1 MRKMPRQTTVTAIG
15 GVGVAFLSALCCAG
29 PIIAVSLGLSG
40 AGLDATFEPLRPYF
54 LGGSATFLAFG
65 FFVVHREEKAACEP
79 VQALRGRNRPASH
92 EAGGMGCND
101 RGGAVCHL
109 PVLAEPSLL
118 KDLSKE
124 LRPCP
129 VGK

>member
-1 MRKMPRQTTVTAIG
+1 MPRQTTVTAIG

-40 AGLDATFEPLRPYF
+40 AGLAATFEPLRPYF

-79 VQALRGRNRPASH
+79 
-92 EAGGMGCND
+92 D
-101 RGGAVCHL
+101 
-109 PVLAEPSLL
+109 
-118 KDLSKE
+118 
-124 LRPCP
+124 RPCADATARRRMKLVLWGATMVAVLFATFP
-129 VGK
+129 SWQTLVF